1 MAKAKKAKAGLG
13 VLPMTKKTTNPSG
26 NKNQP
31 VQKVPQTGAAPKV
44 SDPRDEAIK
53 LVAKKM
59 KQDKK

>member
-1 MAKAKKAKAGLG
+1 MAKAKKARAGLG

-44 SDPRDEAIK
+44 ADPRDEAIK
-53 LVAKKM
+53 LVA
-59 KQDKK
+59 